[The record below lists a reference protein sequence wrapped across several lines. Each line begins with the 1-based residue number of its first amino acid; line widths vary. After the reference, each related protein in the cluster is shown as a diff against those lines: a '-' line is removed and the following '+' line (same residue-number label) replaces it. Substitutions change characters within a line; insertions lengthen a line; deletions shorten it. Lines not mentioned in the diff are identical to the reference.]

1 MSGYVFFTGLCVVVE
16 FSFDLFFRNG
26 FLFHVCRR
34 WEVVLNIKVADLL
47 PIRVRKQS
55 HRWDMDLN
63 IGFQGLALIQ
73 GQSYNPEIE
82 EVQQVVFQR
91 AKVH

>member
-16 FSFDLFFRNG
+16 FSFDLFFRND
-26 FLFHVCRR
+26 LCRR
-34 WEVVLNIKVADLL
+34 WEVVLNSKVADLL
-47 PIRVRKQS
+47 PIHVRKQS

-73 GQSYNPEIE
+73 GQIYNPEIE
-82 EVQQVVFQR
+82 EVQQVAFQG
-91 AKVH
+91 AKLH